1 MPDSK
6 RTSILCFRRSV
17 FLLAGCLLLHRHP
30 HARGALRSIR
40 GQHRML
46 RSAARTSSPGGHLRL
61 RPRPRQQAW
70 SAGARALSEHAD
82 LAAIAP
88 RVSSSRER
96 RLYSFATARLSMPSG
111 LLSSRERFRPAQ
123 PREQCTPT
131 RVGSV
136 CRRLAAQPGALFTDS
151 DYRPL

>member
-1 MPDSK
+1 MPDSEQ
-6 RTSILCFRRSV
+6 TSILCVRLSV
-17 FLLAGCLLLHRHP
+17 FLLAWCFLRHRHP
-30 HARGALRSIR
+30 HARGALRSTR
-40 GQHRML
+40 GQNRML
-46 RSAARTSSPGGHLRL
+46 RSAARTSSPGGHLRLRL

-88 RVSSSRER
+88 RISSSRER
-96 RLYSFATARLSMPSG
+96 RLYSFATARLSMPSW

-136 CRRLAAQPGALFTDS
+136 CRRLAAQPGALFH
-151 DYRPL
+151 